1 MAKQYYQGD
10 FGFKTILKRY
20 PNFKSFVSVLKKDK
34 SNLYLETNDGIMS
47 NIPLVKTIA
56 DPKEFNR
63 VLDVLTKVKTAK
75 FNVKTRDNIVDVTM
89 GPLTWRYYRSG
100 GRLQNVFDEKGNAKT
115 ASKPTISQQ
124 EDGVRYLLESAK
136 LQSKQNINKAIGFSF
151 GEDWHNSFERSF
163 KGISDKIMNP
173 STMKQYNF
181 YRDSDSKKPIFL
193 NQLTDEQILPD
204 KKDNWNPSDLWAVKK
219 ASESKLKVEVDKLYK
234 AVSKDNDIEKLNDFI
249 FKKFKAKEIIGISLK
264 QVTKPMATIQ
274 KVQTDAKY
282 MNSLRYDGIIEKFK
296 FDCGNSYFDI
306 LLKMKV
312 FKKTVEY
319 RFRFRPRGASGQV
332 KTYGEGQPVEQKTF
346 DGAISSDVVDK
357 EFKDTRTFEG
367 LALKLKTKTNVI
379 STLKTSNLNK
389 DFVEFVEKDKFKLV
403 TVSGQQDKLSDYEIK
418 RGIVL
423 LYYIYKFEISTNKQ
437 RLFKSFYLA
446 AKKLNEFSSIHF
458 KVF

>member
-63 VLDVLTKVKTAK
+63 VLDVLTKVKNAK
-75 FNVKTRDNIVDVTM
+75 FNIKTRDNIVDVSM

-234 AVSKDNDIEKLNDFI
+234 AVSKDNDIE
-249 FKKFKAKEIIGISLK
+249 
-264 QVTKPMATIQ
+264 
-274 KVQTDAKY
+274 
-282 MNSLRYDGIIEKFK
+282 
-296 FDCGNSYFDI
+296 
-306 LLKMKV
+306 
-312 FKKTVEY
+312 
-319 RFRFRPRGASGQV
+319 
-332 KTYGEGQPVEQKTF
+332 
-346 DGAISSDVVDK
+346 
-357 EFKDTRTFEG
+357 
-367 LALKLKTKTNVI
+367 
-379 STLKTSNLNK
+379 NLC
-389 DFVEFVEKDKFKLV
+389 L
-403 TVSGQQDKLSDYEIK
+403 
-418 RGIVL
+418 
-423 LYYIYKFEISTNKQ
+423 
-437 RLFKSFYLA
+437 KSFLLILY
-446 AKKLNEFSSIHF
+446 F
-458 KVF
+458 